1 MGPGVGR
8 NVSCAVCDFVAF
20 FLCYC
25 YFFIYFYLR
34 EKCFFFVLLFF
45 FVIFFRV
52 KWFVDCLCMYI
63 YIYIYNTI
71 SLASEQ
77 HFYDVVPFHWYV
89 QSRELTRPNQE
100 QVFSR
105 N

>member
-1 MGPGVGR
+1 M
-8 NVSCAVCDFVAF
+8 
-20 FLCYC
+20 
-25 YFFIYFYLR
+25 
-34 EKCFFFVLLFF
+34 
-45 FVIFFRV
+45 